1 MIPLTLTD
9 MQILI
14 AAAVFILGCLCIVLG
29 AFVLISR
36 GYSNEV
42 RALAAHT
49 ARLGRK
55 GMAEEV
61 TGLVNSASDL
71 VASINQL
78 VRSAT
83 GVGVFLVSLGMV
95 FLVASYWVLQQIQWV
110 VA

>member
-1 MIPLTLTD
+1 MIPLTLND

-14 AAAVFILGCLCIVLG
+14 AASVFIMGCVCVILG

-36 GYSNEV
+36 GYSSEV
-42 RALAAHT
+42 RTLAAHS

-55 GMAEEV
+55 GISEELAS
-61 TGLVNSASDL
+61 LVNGASDL

-78 VRSAT
+78 VRTAT

-95 FLVASYWVLQQIQWV
+95 FLVASYWVLQQIEWV
-110 VA
+110 IV

>member
-14 AAAVFILGCLCIVLG
+14 AASVFVLGCACIILG

-36 GYSNEV
+36 GYSSEV
-42 RALAAHT
+42 RTLTAHS

-55 GMAEEV
+55 GMAEEL
-61 TGLVNSASDL
+61 TSLVNGASDL

-78 VRSAT
+78 VRTAT

-95 FLVASYWVLQQIQWV
+95 FLVASYWVLQQIEWV
-110 VA
+110 IA

>member
-1 MIPLTLTD
+1 MIPLTLND

-14 AAAVFILGCLCIVLG
+14 AASVFLLGCICVILG

-36 GYSNEV
+36 GYSRDV
-42 RALAAHT
+42 RTLAAHS

-61 TGLVNSASDL
+61 TSLVNSASDL
-71 VASINQL
+71 VSAINQL
-78 VRSAT
+78 VKSAT

-95 FLVASYWVLQQIQWV
+95 LLVSSYWVIQQIEWV
-110 VA
+110 LV

>member
-9 MQILI
+9 LQILI
-14 AAAVFILGCLCIVLG
+14 AASIFLLGCTCIILG

-36 GYSNEV
+36 GYSREV
-42 RALAAHT
+42 RTLAAHS

-55 GMAEEV
+55 GMAEEL
-61 TGLVNSASDL
+61 TSLVNGASDL

-78 VRSAT
+78 VRTAT

-95 FLVASYWVLQQIQWV
+95 FLVASYWVLQQIEWV
-110 VA
+110 II

>member
-1 MIPLTLTD
+1 M
-9 MQILI
+9 
-14 AAAVFILGCLCIVLG
+14 GCVCVILG

-36 GYSNEV
+36 GYSREV
-42 RALAAHT
+42 RTLTAHS

-55 GMAEEV
+55 GMAEEL
-61 TGLVNSASDL
+61 TTLVNGASDL

-78 VRSAT
+78 VRTAT

-110 VA
+110 VI